1 MKYVKYFSPFLWP
14 LWPSWAQELIFHMC
28 EKNTLHSSHSH
39 THTNT
44 CTGTL
49 SSSTSVLAVA
59 CMYQGFYVGKQI
71 PQHSMQISR
80 QSEDS
85 QHASIMPQSMSQGQL
100 QSSPRSSVQQQQ
112 QQASDVQVPHE
123 AWATT
128 ILHRVINSQN
138 RQARMQW
145 TQQSALRV
153 LQWAEQKKNT
163 EWTHTFC
170 FCI

>member
-1 MKYVKYFSPFLWP
+1 MLLYTFSLRGYVKYIMYFCPFVWP
-14 LWPSWAQELIFHMC
+14 LWSSWAQDQIFHKC
-28 EKNTLHSSHSH
+28 EKNTLSSSHSH
-39 THTNT
+39 THTL
-44 CTGTL
+44 TL
-49 SSSTSVLAVA
+49 SRSTSVLAVA
-59 CMYQGFYVGKQI
+59 CMHLGFYVGKQI

-100 QSSPRSSVQQQQ
+100 QSSPRSSAQQQQ

-128 ILHRVINSQN
+128 ILHRVRNSQN

-145 TQQSALRV
+145 TQQSVLRV
-153 LQWAEQKKNT
+153 LQWAEQNKN
-163 EWTHTFC
+163 
-170 FCI
+170 IK

>member
-1 MKYVKYFSPFLWP
+1 MSLCTFSLRGYVKYVMYFSPFLRP
-14 LWPSWAQELIFHMC
+14 LWSSWAQEQIFHKC
-28 EKNTLHSSHSH
+28 EKNTLCSSHSH
-39 THTNT
+39 IHRH
-44 CTGTL
+44 TL
-49 SSSTSVLAVA
+49 SRSTSVLAVA
-59 CMYQGFYVGKQI
+59 CMHQRFYVGKQI

-100 QSSPRSSVQQQQ
+100 QSSPRSSAQQQQ

-128 ILHRVINSQN
+128 ILHRERNSQN
-138 RQARMQW
+138 RQARMQC

-153 LQWAEQKKNT
+153 LQWAE
-163 EWTHTFC
+163 
-170 FCI
+170 